1 VLAKCIT
8 LWNKTSRSTAHA
20 DVVSEKWKVCLIAP
34 NATRWNSF
42 YNAVD
47 KVRQVIDGN
56 PEDVITAVF
65 LALDVPT
72 FRPIELAFIKE
83 YCCVM

>member
-1 VLAKCIT
+1 MIV
-8 LWNKTSRSTAHA
+8 
-20 DVVSEKWKVCLIAP
+20 P

-56 PEDVITAVF
+56 PEDVISAVF

-72 FRPIELAFIKE
+72 FHPNELAFIKE
-83 YCCVM
+83 YCCVMQPLANALDILQAELKLQ